1 MVEDMKIMKN
11 EQTKRLVIKY
21 PVDLTG
27 DLKVMH
33 DLDAKKVMLE
43 MFIKNTEAE
52 LGRALTD
59 EEKASIIFEEEATPV
74 EDTETLR
81 ETLVDS
87 LHKQVGLRSVVDF
100 QQDVASKVA
109 STLGTVIDDL
119 IAQNVKLRERVSEL
133 EQDNYNMLQQITAG
147 NTPVLKDDE

>member
-1 MVEDMKIMKN
+1 MDDEKIDDDITVTYDKN
-11 EQTKRLVIKY
+11 LIRVLDDLHGISDKKKIFETVIAGTEQ
-21 PVDLTG
+21 
-27 DLKVMH
+27 
-33 DLDAKKVMLE
+33 
-43 MFIKNTEAE
+43 E
-52 LGRALTD
+52 LGRTLRP
-59 EEKASIIFEEEATPV
+59 EEEAAPV

-87 LHKQVGLRSVVDF
+87 LHKQTGLRSVVDF

-109 STLGTVIDDL
+109 SSLGTVIDDL

-147 NTPVLKDDE
+147 NALVWKDDE